1 MEVEQSRAT
10 GWVGWVLFA
19 GMMLVL
25 LGAAHACVGAIAIFE
40 PDVLR
45 GTRPDRLLDLPLAV
59 LAWGH
64 LLLGVGAVI
73 TGVGL
78 IRGLAWARF
87 LAIVIVLCTGL
98 ASFLF
103 AFVYPVW
110 AAIIIVLCGIVFY
123 ATTVHGDEVYDAY
136 GQ

>member
-19 GMMLVL
+19 GIVLVL
-25 LGAAHACVGAIAIFE
+25 LGAAHACVGTLAIFE
-40 PDVLR
+40 PDILR
-45 GTRPDRLLDLPLAV
+45 GTRPALLLGLPLTV

-64 LLLGVGAVI
+64 LLLGLGAVI

-87 LAIVIVLCTGL
+87 VAIVIALFTAL
-98 ASFLF
+98 ISFVF
-103 AFVYPVW
+103 ALIYPIW
-110 AAIIIVLCGIVFY
+110 AGVIIVFCGIVLY
-123 ATTVHGDEVYDAY
+123 ATAAHGDEVADAY